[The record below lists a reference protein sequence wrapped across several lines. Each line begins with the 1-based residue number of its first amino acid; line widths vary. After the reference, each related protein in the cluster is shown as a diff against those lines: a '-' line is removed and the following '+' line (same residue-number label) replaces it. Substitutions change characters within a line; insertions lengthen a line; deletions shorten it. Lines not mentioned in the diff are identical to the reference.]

1 MMKCATSG
9 YRAKAVLLVCGLVVS
24 SSLRASA
31 GEIRIRLNPSATVT
45 SSQVLLGDV
54 ATVTSVNASRKRE
67 AEALEIRLLDLL
79 NESEAVTAKS
89 IRTRLV
95 LAGWDLD
102 EFSLAGAASVE
113 VSYREPQILNDADIE
128 TQAHKALCT
137 ALDAEEKDLRVLLQ
151 NAFVQSLPANIR
163 DTEGLRAEIVPPRK
177 GLGMVSMQIQLW
189 KDKELLTTRTAAFE
203 VRKRHRVAVARVSL
217 TRDVPLNEN
226 TVQFENRFLSTE
238 VDELDSS
245 QVLGR
250 NLRSSV
256 VAGSILQMRD
266 MQNSSGRT
274 QAMIRKGEPVQV
286 IVIAGRLR
294 TAMQNAE
301 ALQDGNLGESIR
313 LKNRESGQ
321 EISGQ
326 VLGPGQVLIRV
337 RH

>member
-1 MMKCATSG
+1 MMKSVTSG
-9 YRAKAVLLVCGLVVS
+9 SRAKAVLLVCALAVS

-31 GEIRIRLNPSATVT
+31 GEILIQLNPSATVT

-54 ATVTSVNASRKRE
+54 ATVTSANTVRKGE
-67 AEALEIRLLDLL
+67 AEALEIRLLDPL

-102 EFSLAGAASVE
+102 EFSLAGANSVE

-128 TQAHKALCT
+128 AQAHKALCK
-137 ALDAEEKDLRVLLQ
+137 ALDAEEKDLSVLLQ
-151 NAFVQSLPANIR
+151 NAFVQSLPTNIR
-163 DTEGLRAEIVPPRK
+163 DTEGLRVEIVPPRK

-203 VRKRHRVAVARVSL
+203 VRRRHRVAVARVSL

-238 VDELDSS
+238 VDELDAS

-250 NLRSSV
+250 NLRSNV

-266 MQNSSGRT
+266 MQNSSGRA
-274 QAMIRKGEPVQV
+274 QVMIRKGEPVQV

-301 ALQDGNLGESIR
+301 ALQDGNLGDSIR

>member
-1 MMKCATSG
+1 MMTSITSVF
-9 YRAKAVLLVCGLVVS
+9 RIQAALFVCGLVAA

-31 GEIRIRLNPSATVT
+31 GEMLIQLNSSATVT
-45 SSQVLLGDV
+45 STQVLLRDV
-54 ATVTSVNASRKRE
+54 ATVTSADTARKGA
-67 AEALEIRLLDLL
+67 AEALEIRLLDIL

-102 EFSLAGAASVE
+102 EFRLSGAPSVE
-113 VSYREPQILNDADIE
+113 VSFREPRILHDADIE
-128 TQAHKALCT
+128 AQAHETLCKALG
-137 ALDAEEKDLRVLLQ
+137 ADDEDLSVLLQ
-151 NAFVQSLPANIR
+151 NAFVQSLPAAIR
-163 DTEGLRAEIVPPRK
+163 ETEGLRAEIVPPRK

-203 VRKRHRVAVARVSL
+203 VRRRHRVAVARVSL
-217 TRDVPLNEN
+217 TREVPLNEN

-238 VDELDSS
+238 VDELNES

-250 NLRSSV
+250 SLRSTV

-266 MQNSSGRT
+266 MQTSASRS
-274 QAMIRKGEPVQV
+274 QAMIKKGEPVQV
-286 IVIAGRLR
+286 IAIVRNLR
-294 TAMQNAE
+294 TSLRDAE
-301 ALQDGNLGESIR
+301 ALQDGNLGDRIR

-337 RH
+337 RQ